1 MAMTLSQKRQT
12 FSVFRYAILTVWLCI
27 VAFPMFWM
35 VGTSFKPDRE
45 WFSWPPVYITENATL
60 RNYAIV
66 WANINEYTKADG
78 AHIDPKT
85 GELSQYTQS
94 LQRPWVA
101 LRNSTIIAGLATT
114 LAVIFGSV
122 LAYGVSRHQILSES
136 RMFQLL
142 MLRMVPP
149 IVLIAPISLWYRQ
162 IGLLDTITGLV
173 ILYFLTSLPYAVW
186 MSKSFIDEVPREM
199 EQAAE
204 ILGASRWR
212 TIWEVV
218 LPLVRSGLVATFL
231 FILILTWSEYL
242 LALLLSK
249 AEVLTLPV
257 ELSKYQGS
265 TEGRV
270 YGRQAALSVGITIPL
285 VFVGLI
291 IRKHLARGFSFG
303 MVRR

>member
-1 MAMTLSQKRQT
+1 MAMTKSQRRLS
-12 FSVFRYAILTVWLCI
+12 FSAFRYLVLTFWLLV
-27 VAFPMFWM
+27 VAFPIFWM
-35 VGTSFKPDRE
+35 VSTSFKPDRE
-45 WFSWPPVYITENATL
+45 WFAWPPVYISENLTL
-60 RNYAIV
+60 QNYLAV
-66 WANINEYTKADG
+66 WADSASHSVDEQ
-78 AHIDPKT
+78 T
-85 GELSQYTQS
+85 GEIKTYAQS
-94 LQRPWVA
+94 LQRPWQA
-101 LRNSTIIAGLATT
+101 LGNSALISVIATT
-114 LAVIFGSV
+114 LAVLFGSV
-122 LAYGVSRHQILSES
+122 LAYGVSRHKILSEA

-149 IVLIAPISLWYRQ
+149 IVLVAPISIWYSAL
-162 IGLLDTITGLV
+162 GLLDSITGLV
-173 ILYFLTSLPYAVW
+173 ILYFLTTLPYAVW

-249 AEVLTLPV
+249 AQVVTLPV

-270 YGRQAALSVGITIPL
+270 YGRQAALSVGITLPL
-285 VFVGLI
+285 IVVGLI

>member
-1 MAMTLSQKRQT
+1 MAMTKSQRYLAFAT
-12 FSVFRYAILTVWLCI
+12 FRYTMLTIWLLI
-27 VAFPMFWM
+27 VAFPIFWM
-35 VGTSFKPDRE
+35 VSTSFKPDRE
-45 WFSWPPVYITENATL
+45 WFAWPPVYISENATL
-60 RNYAIV
+60 QNYLVV
-66 WANINEYTKADG
+66 WADVNEYSTD
-78 AHIDPKT
+78 DT
-85 GELSQYTQS
+85 GNLEAYTQS
-94 LQRPWVA
+94 LQRPWEA
-101 LRNSTIIAGLATT
+101 LGNSALISFLATT
-114 LAVIFGSV
+114 LSVLFGSI
-122 LAYGVSRHQILSES
+122 LAYGVSRYQILSEG

-149 IVLIAPISLWYRQ
+149 IVLVAPISIWYSAL
-162 IGLLDTITGLV
+162 GLLDTVLGLV
-173 ILYFLTSLPYAVW
+173 MLYFLTTLPYAVW

-204 ILGASRWR
+204 ILGASRMR

-249 AEVLTLPV
+249 TAVVTLPV

-270 YGRQAALSVGITIPL
+270 YGGQAALSVGITLPL
-285 VFVGLI
+285 IVVGLI